1 MANKS
6 FALNTEPHVAAV
18 GDTELLFEPE
28 VMGDDF
34 MDAYVGL
41 RDAQQAL
48 GVDVENLENLA
59 PQAIRSLSVA
69 LREFLA
75 RLMLPES
82 AAVMTRLQVSQ
93 AGKTLDTFADQ
104 AAAEEFAAT
113 VTGATRITYAL
124 RLPDRV
130 LTELMEWTVELYS
143 GGKRPPTSS
152 SGSSKPSRRN
162 GMRGTGVSPSRVST
176 PTAGPSGG

>member
-1 MANKS
+1 MATKS
-6 FALNTEPHVAAV
+6 FALNTEPHVAAI
-18 GDTELLFEPE
+18 GDTELLFQPE

-34 MDAYVGL
+34 MDGYVGL
-41 RDAQQAL
+41 RDAQQAI
-48 GVDVENLENLA
+48 GVDIDNLESLDS
-59 PQAIRSLSVA
+59 QAIRNIAVA

-82 AAVMTRLQVSQ
+82 AELITRLQVSQ
-93 AGKTLDTFADQ
+93 AGKTLDTFTDRAQ
-104 AAAEEFAAT
+104 AEAFAAT
-113 VTGATRITYAL
+113 VEGDTRITYVL

-152 SGSSKPSRRN
+152 SGSARQSRRS
-162 GMRGTGVSPSRVST
+162 GTRGTGVSPSRVST
-176 PTAGPSGG
+176 PTPGPSGG